1 LLVSA
6 LFVAHWGV
14 VTGYLPQ
21 RAALGG
27 ADVGFFFTADAI
39 GVLLARVPAGMLIA
53 RLGSRSL
60 IVSGLVITIAALS
73 LLLVPPTTPLLV
85 LAGAGTGIGAALIVP
100 PVTFELSRRSDD
112 SDRGSAFALY
122 AVSFALGVAV
132 GSIGVAPI
140 FERVGFEVA
149 LGAGI
154 GACVLAAVVALLD
167 TRMSTQPALV
177 AA

>member
-1 LLVSA
+1 MSA

-21 RAALGG
+21 RAELAG
-27 ADVGFFFTADAI
+27 ADVGLFFTADAI

-60 IVSGLVITIAALS
+60 IVSGLAITVAALA
-73 LLLVPPTTPLLV
+73 LLLATPTTPLLV
-85 LAGAGTGIGAALIVP
+85 LAGAGTGVGAALIMP
-100 PVTFELSRRSDD
+100 PVTFELSRRADD
-112 SDRGSAFALY
+112 SDRGSAFALF
-122 AVSFALGVAV
+122 AVSFAAGVAI

-140 FERVGFEVA
+140 FERVGFEAA
-149 LGAGI
+149 LSAGI
-154 GACVLAAVVALLD
+154 GTCILAAVVTMLD
-167 TRMSTQPALV
+167 RRMSAQPALV